1 MNNQEAIKSLENI
14 VEYWTCRPTEAEA
27 AKLAISALETIDLLQ
42 KRGLDVERLKNLDYH
57 KEIVQRINFEDYM
70 ELKDEVE
77 ELREKQVPKKL
88 LEIRK
93 RRDFNDNVV
102 SIIGNALYA
111 RLITI
116 WIIRVYIASIAVR
129 DWIGVRR
136 NDL

>member
-77 ELREKQVPKKL
+77 ELREKQAPKKL

-93 RRDFNDNVV
+93 RRDFNGNVV
-102 SIIGNALYA
+102 SIIGKCP
-111 RLITI
+111 
-116 WIIRVYIASIAVR
+116 VCKV
-129 DWIGVRR
+129 D
-136 NDL
+136 NDLDNTCLYCKYCGQRLDRSVWDI